1 MTKSSKVKKVAKST
15 ENDSSSEV
23 SEERTVETL
32 KYKAKPAKSKVRM
45 TSVLKVSVNDREYD
59 YPIGIRND
67 DKTMIMDS
75 GSESTV
81 LKQIYPGIL
90 EGARSSNIT
99 LIYGDGV
106 HDKPLAVGKIG
117 GLEEVVVSKKI
128 TDNILSLSQ
137 MADLGY
143 TTVITSDKMYLL
155 KPGFELV
162 LKKRKVAITGTRVGN
177 LYKCDIMDV
186 NNVLKNLPIDLTNN
200 VA

>member
-1 MTKSSKVKKVAKST
+1 MKK
-15 ENDSSSEV
+15 
-23 SEERTVETL
+23 ERL
-32 KYKAKPAKSKVRM
+32 KQSNPKQNQLSLKL

-59 YPIGIRND
+59 YPIGMRND

-81 LKQIYPGIL
+81 LKQIYHGIL

-162 LKKRKVAITGTRVGN
+162 LKQRKVAITGTRIGN
-177 LYKCDIMDV
+177 LYKCEIMDL
-186 NNVLKNLPIDLTNN
+186 NNVLKNLPNVETNN
-200 VA
+200 ESTC